1 MDLEKLL
8 ENVASYNITDNEKIR
23 KAYQYAYNLHDGQF
37 RQSGE
42 PYIIHPLNVAYILSE
57 LHADSDTL
65 CAGLLHDTLEDTNTS
80 KKDIAHEFN
89 PTIASLVD
97 GVTKLSKMNY
107 SSKQDLNMANTR
119 KIILGLT
126 EDVRIILIKLAD
138 RLHNM
143 RTLEYK
149 SEFKQKENSVETM
162 EIFVPLAY
170 YLGTYRIKQ
179 ELEDRFG
186 TLDEKLIIYMYE
198 EWFEKMAKEKHVDE
212 VRQTKNY
219 VELYFNDKY
228 SSKVDGEKLFEEAY
242 KISNMF
248 RFMFKDNRLI
258 VVLDTLKLEK
268 HYIYYL
274 VELLKNVDF
283 SSDKV
288 DD

>member
-1 MDLEKLL
+1 
-8 ENVASYNITDNEKIR
+8 
-23 KAYQYAYNLHDGQF
+23 
-37 RQSGE
+37 
-42 PYIIHPLNVAYILSE
+42 
-57 LHADSDTL
+57 
-65 CAGLLHDTLEDTNTS
+65 
-80 KKDIAHEFN
+80 
-89 PTIASLVD
+89 
-97 GVTKLSKMNY
+97 
-107 SSKQDLNMANTR
+107 
-119 KIILGLT
+119 
-126 EDVRIILIKLAD
+126 
-138 RLHNM
+138 
-143 RTLEYK
+143 
-149 SEFKQKENSVETM
+149 
-162 EIFVPLAY
+162 
-170 YLGTYRIKQ
+170 
-179 ELEDRFG
+179 
-186 TLDEKLIIYMYE
+186 MYE

-283 SSDKV
+283 SSEKV